1 MEAMRESARRELVVR
16 TRRDGEGH
24 VVIEVADTGPGIS
37 EDIAARLF
45 QPFVTSKASGMG
57 IGLSIS
63 SRIVD
68 AHGGTLSAS
77 RNAEGGATFRIEL
90 PVKANEASH
99 AGR

>member
-1 MEAMRESARRELVVR
+1 MRESARRELVVR

-68 AHGGTLSAS
+68 AHGGTLSAG

-90 PVKANEASH
+90 PVKANEAPH

>member
-1 MEAMRESARRELVVR
+1 
-16 TRRDGEGH
+16 
-24 VVIEVADTGPGIS
+24 VIEVADTGPGIS

-63 SRIVD
+63 SRIID

-90 PVKANEASH
+90 PVEAKEASH